1 MGLLKHLV
9 GWPVTGPA
17 FLVGF
22 CVESVRGATLREVV
36 DEEPVREQLLE
47 LQLRLEL
54 GEIDEETYL
63 EREAELMRRFREV
76 RAWRE
81 RLGLPTR
88 GGPMRAPDAGPAAAD
103 ASVES
108 GEAVGEDGS
117 ADVAREGSSGDLTGE
132 NGSGSADVGGP
143 GG

>member
-1 MGLLKHLV
+1 MGLLKHLL

-22 CVESVRGATLREVV
+22 CLETSKGAALRQVA
-36 DEEPVREQLLE
+36 DEEPVREELLE

-76 RAWRE
+76 REWRE

-88 GGPMRAPDAGPAAAD
+88 GGPVRAAGADLPDGAD
-103 ASVES
+103 
-108 GEAVGEDGS
+108 
-117 ADVAREGSSGDLTGE
+117 
-132 NGSGSADVGGP
+132 P